1 MRITHVLNRL
11 NFLDGG
17 PPRGVIDLCE
27 AIRDRGHEVSLVT
40 TDVTDV
46 PESWQNSIHV
56 VKIAQPDLPLGFF
69 SKATLAS
76 ARECVQNSDVVH
88 FHGVWERLN
97 HQLATFSQRS
107 GTPYVM
113 TLRGMLDDWS
123 MDQGGWYKRL
133 YLKLYGQK
141 YLDRAACIQCTAH
154 GELRQSSKWFP
165 KTKAVVI
172 PNLMDLSHF
181 RDAPSCNEAK
191 EHFGEKLDGVSLLF
205 LSRIHEKKGLEY
217 LIEAMQKIQAELGTC
232 NLIIAGDGHP
242 EYIER
247 LKLLA
252 EQTGVSRHIH
262 WVGHV
267 GGALKYSLFQA
278 ADLFVLPSSQ
288 ENFGFVLFESMAC
301 GTPVLVSEL
310 VDTAEDIERSG
321 GGIRI
326 PQCPSAIADMVVN
339 LSFDTARR
347 RVMSQQGRE
356 WVLKNLDGKDVA
368 VRVEEMYKEAL
379 IYPD

>member
-1 MRITHVLNRL
+1 
-11 NFLDGG
+11 
-17 PPRGVIDLCE
+17 
-27 AIRDRGHEVSLVT
+27 
-40 TDVTDV
+40 
-46 PESWQNSIHV
+46 
-56 VKIAQPDLPLGFF
+56 
-69 SKATLAS
+69 
-76 ARECVQNSDVVH
+76 
-88 FHGVWERLN
+88 
-97 HQLATFSQRS
+97 
-107 GTPYVM
+107 
-113 TLRGMLDDWS
+113 
-123 MDQGGWYKRL
+123 
-133 YLKLYGQK
+133 
-141 YLDRAACIQCTAH
+141 
-154 GELRQSSKWFP
+154 
-165 KTKAVVI
+165 
-172 PNLMDLSHF
+172 MDLSHF